1 MMIKHIFSFLFHLRV
16 NESEQRTGVKG
27 SGGKITSHEEQMII
41 LNYFPCPMLVWS
53 ATIPHVQEPCAVSS
67 PHLLFIPGW
76 PEGRNGV
83 KNKERA
89 PVYIRCC
96 FSIPVTFLFLE
107 KYTTQSKIPGGLPS
121 PLGLDFETLI
131 RDTLGPALFSF
142 LYSVEA
148 CGNKLV
154 KRAEAWLYKRCS
166 GIKQN
171 DVTPPQ

>member
-1 MMIKHIFSFLFHLRV
+1 
-16 NESEQRTGVKG
+16 
-27 SGGKITSHEEQMII
+27 MII
-41 LNYFPCPMLVWS
+41 LNYFPYPILVRS
-53 ATIPHVQEPCAVSS
+53 ATILHVQEPCAVSS
-67 PHLLFIPGW
+67 PDPLFIPGCL
-76 PEGRNGV
+76 EGRNRV
-83 KNKERA
+83 KNNESI
-89 PVYIRCC
+89 YIRRC
-96 FSIPVTFLFLE
+96 FSIQVTFLFLE
-107 KYTTQSKIPGGLPS
+107 TYTTHSQKFPAGS